1 MIFDR
6 LQLKNFKS
14 HLNTDI
20 KFNSGITLIVGENGA
35 GKSSI
40 FEAISFALFKQHSA
54 RTINDLMRSSKD
66 NSAYNAMSVSLE
78 FTSNGN
84 HYKVVRT
91 RDKTSS
97 KAMLYIKKPN
107 MNDDS
112 DFSYGVICENDKNV
126 TAEIQKILQMDSDLF
141 LNAIYVRQ
149 GEIAELVS
157 KTSAEKKKLI
167 AKLLGIDSLE
177 KSYNNLRPF
186 INDFEHNESEL
197 KGKLSKKTDVEEE
210 LKNKKA
216 EYEDLK
222 KDGINVEQEC
232 IQTEK
237 NFDELNSKKVF
248 LEANKEEFNNIKI
261 KLDNGLNEIYRLK
274 SEKND
279 LQNKLD
285 EITKAES
292 EIQKLEKYV
301 NKLPVYLE
309 FQEASKRLIDLKH
322 TRDGLE
328 EDKNIVSKQKE
339 ILEENKTSYEDYSRL
354 EKIIEDLRNDK
365 SKVDGDVKVL
375 DKYLEDKSIL
385 EKEFNKDN
393 NDLED
398 FKIAISEKLAKDGI
412 DDVKDKELGEIH
424 KVISDEIQSSEYR
437 ITKIDDEKSNKKSE
451 IAICEDNIKTSE
463 KPLEEL
469 DSVGNKCP
477 ICQSDISNQKK
488 LDLKKSY
495 KKSIINS
502 RKRITQNNK
511 DLVILDKEK
520 SGIKA
525 RINRL
530 NSIKDD
536 ISENI
541 YLVNKIENN
550 KNKLDNLDKEIMAKE
565 SSRDMVDKLA
575 KAIESESEKRDF
587 SKEGYFKYMKAKGL
601 LDERPSI
608 NEIDHKIA
616 NINDDWDFQVRKI
629 KLAIN
634 KDSHLTT
641 EITEEELSYRIDNL
655 KEKETRY
662 NQLKGYVKVK
672 GSIESQLLTK
682 KESLSSTQNL
692 VDNYR
697 KNIQLIKYDEE
708 AYNTLVSNLATVET
722 KLKRLQSE
730 VSKIE
735 GQAIALGGQID
746 SLIKEQKEY
755 TRLQKEYEDIRT
767 FVSFLDEIR
776 FLFSKDGMQ
785 EDLRKLSR
793 PTIQKYTKEF
803 FEEFNFDYSDLILD
817 DEFNVSLYGPEGEST
832 LDMVS
837 GGEKIAIALAL
848 RLGITKAMSSGA
860 METIL
865 LDEPTI
871 HLDSFRRHELIDLL
885 RKMSSL
891 PQMIIVTHDE
901 ELENAADS
909 LIKIGK
915 KDGISQVIGV
925 E

>member
-1 MIFDR
+1 M
-6 LQLKNFKS
+6 
-14 HLNTDI
+14 
-20 KFNSGITLIVGENGA
+20 
-35 GKSSI
+35 
-40 FEAISFALFKQHSA
+40 
-54 RTINDLMRSSKD
+54 
-66 NSAYNAMSVSLE
+66 
-78 FTSNGN
+78 
-84 HYKVVRT
+84 
-91 RDKTSS
+91 
-97 KAMLYIKKPN
+97 
-107 MNDDS
+107 
-112 DFSYGVICENDKNV
+112 
-126 TAEIQKILQMDSDLF
+126 
-141 LNAIYVRQ
+141 
-149 GEIAELVS
+149 
-157 KTSAEKKKLI
+157 
-167 AKLLGIDSLE
+167 
-177 KSYNNLRPF
+177 
-186 INDFEHNESEL
+186 
-197 KGKLSKKTDVEEE
+197 EEE

-261 KLDNGLNEIYRLK
+261 KLDNGLNEIDRLK

-550 KNKLDNLDKEIMAKE
+550 KNKLDK
-565 SSRDMVDKLA
+565 
-575 KAIESESEKRDF
+575 
-587 SKEGYFKYMKAKGL
+587 
-601 LDERPSI
+601 
-608 NEIDHKIA
+608 
-616 NINDDWDFQVRKI
+616 
-629 KLAIN
+629 
-634 KDSHLTT
+634 
-641 EITEEELSYRIDNL
+641 
-655 KEKETRY
+655 
-662 NQLKGYVKVK
+662 
-672 GSIESQLLTK
+672 
-682 KESLSSTQNL
+682 
-692 VDNYR
+692 
-697 KNIQLIKYDEE
+697 
-708 AYNTLVSNLATVET
+708 
-722 KLKRLQSE
+722 
-730 VSKIE
+730 
-735 GQAIALGGQID
+735 
-746 SLIKEQKEY
+746 
-755 TRLQKEYEDIRT
+755 
-767 FVSFLDEIR
+767 
-776 FLFSKDGMQ
+776 
-785 EDLRKLSR
+785 
-793 PTIQKYTKEF
+793 
-803 FEEFNFDYSDLILD
+803 
-817 DEFNVSLYGPEGEST
+817 
-832 LDMVS
+832 
-837 GGEKIAIALAL
+837 
-848 RLGITKAMSSGA
+848 
-860 METIL
+860 
-865 LDEPTI
+865 
-871 HLDSFRRHELIDLL
+871 
-885 RKMSSL
+885 
-891 PQMIIVTHDE
+891 
-901 ELENAADS
+901 
-909 LIKIGK
+909 
-915 KDGISQVIGV
+915 SQVVIWLIN
-925 E
+925 